1 MFKSL
6 RTTLVAVST
15 FALGLGLVAGTAQAA
30 KGQWSLGG
38 NFGVGTYSNS
48 AFNDSLDL
56 FPLKNVTDGWE
67 YGGSIRYGV
76 SPKVALDYEVNL
88 LNGKV
93 TDDSYTP
100 SVDISTTAVALPLSM
115 YYQLA
120 SNDKYAFHFFVGAGP
135 MVSTKWKITDGTTLG
150 TFESKSKTS
159 FYAHGGLEGDWMVGK
174 TVAITGRVL
183 GRLAK
188 ASDVEYADDPTTKI
202 DVDLSGVAFSLG
214 LRVFFGSGY

>member
-1 MFKSL
+1 MIKNL
-6 RTTLVAVST
+6 RSPLVAVV
-15 FALGLGLVAGTAQAA
+15 ALATGLGLAAGTAHAA
-30 KGQWSLGG
+30 KGQWSIGG
-38 NFGVGTYSNS
+38 NFGVGTYSNG
-48 AFNDSLDL
+48 AFNDSLDVL
-56 FPLKNVTDGWE
+56 GLKNVKDGLE

-93 TDDSYTP
+93 TDDSYSP
-100 SVDISTTAVALPLSM
+100 NVDISTKSIALPLSL

-135 MVSTKWKITDGTTLG
+135 MVSTKWKITDGLT
-150 TFESKSKTS
+150 TFESKNKTA
-159 FYAHGGLEGDWMVGK
+159 FYAHGGFEGDLMLSK
-174 TVAITGRVL
+174 TVALTARAL

-188 ASDVEYADDPTTKI
+188 ASDVEDAADPTTKV
-202 DVDLSGVAFSLG
+202 DVDLSGAAFSLG